1 MYQEARPVPESFTP
15 QPYPL
20 FAVTLKQVPD
30 PLRFELA
37 DAEPRLVL
45 GWLTGGGSPNRVRR
59 IDQPDVLPMLVGGG
73 PVGTAWEGPVLFE
86 ETRERAEQTVKEI
99 AKADRAAVR
108 EGKLRA
114 LFDRVGTWP
123 GADR

>member
-1 MYQEARPVPESFTP
+1 MPESFTP

-20 FAVTLKQVPD
+20 FAVTLRRVPE
-30 PLRFELA
+30 PLRFELV

-45 GWLTGGGSPNRVRR
+45 GWLTGGSVDRPRGIN
-59 IDQPDVLPMLVGGG
+59 DPDVLPMLAGGG
-73 PVGTAWEGPVLFE
+73 PVGTAWNGPVLFE
-86 ETRERAEQTVKEI
+86 ETRERAEQTAKEI

-108 EGKLRA
+108 EGRLRA

-123 GADR
+123 GRTTD

>member
-1 MYQEARPVPESFTP
+1 MSQSFTP

-20 FAVTLKQVPD
+20 FAVTLNRVPD

-45 GWLTGGGSPNRVRR
+45 GWLTGGGSPDRPRR
-59 IDQPDVLPMLVGGG
+59 IDQPDVLPMLAGGG

-86 ETRERAEQTVKEI
+86 ETRERAEQTAKEI
-99 AKADRAAVR
+99 AKADRATVR
-108 EGKLRA
+108 EGRLRA

-123 GADR
+123 GRTAD